1 MNDFAGSLMP
11 GGGAVDGQAGA
22 ELAELSM
29 PYRGKDPSEQEYE
42 LAMALVR
49 VGEGQ
54 IPDLGAKDYWLRVRN
69 NLAKKMVE
77 QRVAIEATSVVAA
90 DMVSSGQSPEV
101 WIIWYSRFL

>member
-1 MNDFAGSLMP
+1 M
-11 GGGAVDGQAGA
+11 DGQAVA
-22 ELAELSM
+22 QLAELST

-49 VGEGQ
+49 IGEGQ

-69 NLAKKMVE
+69 NLARKLVE

-90 DMVSSGQSPEV
+90 DMVLK
-101 WIIWYSRFL
+101 WA